1 MAKKIFIIT
10 LCIITLIMT
19 GCSFNKKINQNDNVE
34 RFYLNDEYYN
44 KGNFISIDSDK
55 LNKMTNESYVL
66 FTYNNYCSMSVPCE
80 EIFEEFMKK
89 YKIDF
94 LSIPFEEFKNTNIYK
109 TVKYAPSVILVEKG
123 NVVAYLDAESDDDL
137 NKYQDINE
145 FEEWMNNYVYFSR

>member
-1 MAKKIFIIT
+1 
-10 LCIITLIMT
+10 
-19 GCSFNKKINQNDNVE
+19 
-34 RFYLNDEYYN
+34 
-44 KGNFISIDSDK
+44 
-55 LNKMTNESYVL
+55 
-66 FTYNNYCSMSVPCE
+66 
-80 EIFEEFMKK
+80 MKK

>member
-1 MAKKIFIIT
+1 MTKKIFIIT
-10 LCIITLIMT
+10 LCIITLIIT
-19 GCSFNKKINQNDNVE
+19 GCSFNKKINQNSDIE

-44 KGNFISIDSDK
+44 KGNFISIDSAK

-89 YKIDF
+89 YNIDF

-109 TVKYAPSVILVEKG
+109 TVKYAPSVILIEKG
-123 NVVAYLDAESDDDL
+123 NIVTYLDAESDDDL
-137 NKYQDINE
+137 NKYQDINK
-145 FEEWMNNYVYFSR
+145 FEEWMNNYIYFSR